1 MRKPNIKTTVIH
13 SKNNS
18 AWNIVGTKLGAK
30 YKIAR
35 VPYIAS
41 EDKLV
46 NEANKIEAHGHAEFM
61 SYCFNHSEDISV
73 DDLTIAK
80 TIPKPKPFE
89 SNGYSHIKFG
99 LPRHYA
105 VNFGAERRMELNTE
119 AIRRHNKIHSTTLYY
134 GYDFYSSDGNSD
146 YWNNHTYFAAP
157 VQVLTVPDFLART
170 DKYFS
175 TPIPE
180 PKPAESHEYPHMKYG
195 LPKYY
200 AVHFGGEQRVELKT
214 KAVNRYNKIYN
225 TNWNGDFK
233 FYGFDVKDDCWNW
246 IVDFKE
252 PVTLLTVIRFLAL
265 TEPHFNPK
273 QPNITDN

>member
-1 MRKPNIKTTVIH
+1 MSKEIIKLTLDLIEEEKRVMICAKNSGDI
-13 SKNNS
+13 SKKYAKGWIQAMEYINNFIC
-18 AWNIVGTKLGAK
+18 AQNFLME
-30 YKIAR
+30 KI
-35 VPYIAS
+35 
-41 EDKLV
+41 V
-46 NEANKIEAHGHAEFM
+46 NEQKGKVVAR
-61 SYCFNHSEDISV
+61 
-73 DDLTIAK
+73 
-80 TIPKPKPFE
+80 PKFFVEPKKQMYPQE
-89 SNGYSHIKFG
+89 QYG
-99 LPRHYA
+99 LPSRYA
-105 VNFGAERRMELNTE
+105 VNFGAEHRVALKTE
-119 AIRRHNKIHSTTLYY
+119 ALNRFNKIHNGAFSGVRKFY
-134 GYDFYSSDGNSD
+134 GFNRKADFWDDVSD
-146 YWNNHTYFAAP
+146 FAAP